1 MIDVRPILVGHEFV
15 VIIVSY
21 IHVKDILDGGL
32 DGKKVHLRGWV
43 HRIRKQKKMVFAL
56 LRDPSG
62 VVQTIIKKD
71 VVSEDEYTDA
81 EKMLIESLVTMVGTV
96 KADNR
101 AEGGFE
107 VQVEEFNV
115 LHFAEEFPITE
126 HQSIEFLNDN
136 RHLWMRSRKLTN
148 VLKVRDEVFR
158 AAREYLRKKGFYE
171 TTSPM
176 FVSTMGEEGGDLF
189 EVEYFGRKVYLTQTS
204 QMHLE
209 PQLFAMEKVFI
220 LAPSF
225 RAEKS
230 RTRKHLTE
238 FWHLEAEEAWCD
250 HECNMKRQ
258 EELISYI
265 CHSVA
270 KNRIDE
276 LTELGIDPKRLLAV
290 NPPFD
295 RMTYYSVAK
304 NRIDE
309 LTELGIDPKRLLAV
323 NPPFDR
329 MTYSKAIE
337 MCQKGDIKIEWGDDI
352 RSDAEEFLTKDSDKF
367 LFVEFYP
374 KETKSFYMKD
384 NEEDHRTYKCSDL
397 LGPRGFGEIIGGS
410 ERETDAQLIIDNL
423 NRIGDDPE
431 KYKWYID
438 IRRYGSVEHS
448 GFGVGMD
455 RLITWMLDLEH
466 IRDCIPFPRTVSRI
480 FP

>member
-1 MIDVRPILVGHEFV
+1 

-21 IHVKDILDGGL
+21 IHVKDILDGGQ

-43 HRIRKQKKMVFAL
+43 HRIRKQKKMVFVL

-62 VVQTIIKKD
+62 VVQTVIKKS
-71 VVSEDEYTDA
+71 VVSEDSYADA

-101 AEGGFE
+101 AEGGYE

-136 RHLWMRSRKLTN
+136 RHLWMRSRQLTN
-148 VLKVRDEVFR
+148 VLKIRDEVFNS
-158 AAREYLRKKGFYE
+158 AREYLRKEGFYE

-258 EELISYI
+258 EGLISYM
-265 CHSVA
+265 CHAVA
-270 KNRIDE
+270 KNRADE
-276 LTELGIDPKRLLAV
+276 LAELGVDPKHLLAV
-290 NPPFD
+290 KPPFD
-295 RMTYYSVAK
+295 RMTYA
-304 NRIDE
+304 E
-309 LTELGIDPKRLLAV
+309 
-323 NPPFDR
+323 
-329 MTYSKAIE
+329 AIE
-337 MCQKGDIKIEWGDDI
+337 KCQQGGIEIQWGDDI
-352 RSDAEEFLTKDSDKF
+352 RSEAEEFLTKDSDNF
-367 LFVEFYP
+367 LFVQFYP
-374 KETKSFYMKD
+374 KETKSFYMKN
-384 NEEDHRTYKCSDL
+384 NEDDPRTYKCSDL

-438 IRRYGSVEHS
+438 IRRYGSVQHS

-455 RLITWMLDLEH
+455 RLITWMLGLEH